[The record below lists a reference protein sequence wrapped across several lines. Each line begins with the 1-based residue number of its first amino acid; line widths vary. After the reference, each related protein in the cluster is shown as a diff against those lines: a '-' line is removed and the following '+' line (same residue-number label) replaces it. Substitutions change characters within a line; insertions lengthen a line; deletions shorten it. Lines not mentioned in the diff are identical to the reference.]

1 MVVIIK
7 HSNEAYPKKDR
18 LLFLLSKGDDYLG
31 IRKDLADLGIIPKE
45 IQADKELLRFNKLS
59 SFVEFTEEFK
69 DILDDGTAYSIYSII
84 RHMCDRLSEADNFT
98 EEFKK
103 DLIKY
108 LGETIAEE
116 FLTTYKSL
124 MRIAYDSRSVYDD
137 TVSNDLAS
145 IVMDIPLQA
154 GELYAMIIMFMYSF
168 REENLGQRDVY
179 FDMTNYTRL
188 YDSRM
193 SFAGKLLNLDEETK
207 KNIIGSLWNC
217 IIDIVSID
225 TVNIELKGGE

>member
-1 MVVIIK
+1 MSIRR
-7 HSNEAYPKKDR
+7 E
-18 LLFLLSKGDDYLG
+18 LG
-31 IRKDLADLGIIPKE
+31 NLGIIPKE

-84 RHMCDRLSEADNFT
+84 GHMCEKISAVANFT

-124 MRIAYDSRSVYDD
+124 MKIAYNSRSVYAY
-137 TVSNDLAS
+137 TVSSDLAS

-154 GELYAMIIMFMYSF
+154 GELYAMIIIFMYSF

-188 YDSRM
+188 YNSNM

>member
-1 MVVIIK
+1 MSIRR
-7 HSNEAYPKKDR
+7 E
-18 LLFLLSKGDDYLG
+18 LG
-31 IRKDLADLGIIPKE
+31 NLGIIPKE

-84 RHMCDRLSEADNFT
+84 RHMCDKISAVANFT

-124 MRIAYDSRSVYDD
+124 MKIAYDSRSVYDY

-188 YDSRM
+188 YNSNM

>member
-1 MVVIIK
+1 M
-7 HSNEAYPKKDR
+7 
-18 LLFLLSKGDDYLG
+18 G

>member
-1 MVVIIK
+1 M
-7 HSNEAYPKKDR
+7 
-18 LLFLLSKGDDYLG
+18 G

-45 IQADKELLRFNKLS
+45 IQADKEVLRFNKLS
-59 SFVEFTEEFK
+59 SFIEFTEEFK
-69 DILDDGTAYSIYSII
+69 DILDDGTYYSIYSII
-84 RHMCDRLSEADNFT
+84 SHMCDRLSEADNFT

-108 LGETIAEE
+108 LGETIADE

-124 MRIAYDSRSVYDD
+124 MKIAYNSRSVYDY
-137 TVSNDLAS
+137 TVSSDLAS

-154 GELYAMIIMFMYSF
+154 GDLYAMIIMFMYSF

-188 YDSRM
+188 YDPSM

>member
-1 MVVIIK
+1 MSIRR
-7 HSNEAYPKKDR
+7 E
-18 LLFLLSKGDDYLG
+18 LG
-31 IRKDLADLGIIPKE
+31 NLGIIPKE

-84 RHMCDRLSEADNFT
+84 RHMCDRLSEVDNFT

-108 LGETIAEE
+108 LGETIADE

-124 MRIAYDSRSVYDD
+124 MKIAYNSRSVYDYA
-137 TVSNDLAS
+137 VSSDLAS

-154 GELYAMIIMFMYSF
+154 GDLYAMIIMFMYSF

-179 FDMTNYTRL
+179 FDITNYTRL
-188 YDSRM
+188 YDSSM

>member
-1 MVVIIK
+1 MSIRR
-7 HSNEAYPKKDR
+7 E
-18 LLFLLSKGDDYLG
+18 LG
-31 IRKDLADLGIIPKE
+31 NLGIIPKE

-69 DILDDGTAYSIYSII
+69 DILDDSTAYSIYSII
-84 RHMCDRLSEADNFT
+84 RHMCDRISAVDNFT

-124 MRIAYDSRSVYDD
+124 MKIAYDSRSVYDY
-137 TVSNDLAS
+137 TVSGDLAS

-168 REENLGQRDVY
+168 REESLGQRDVY
-179 FDMTNYTRL
+179 FGMTNYTSL
-188 YDSRM
+188 YNSGM

>member
-1 MVVIIK
+1 MSIRR
-7 HSNEAYPKKDR
+7 E
-18 LLFLLSKGDDYLG
+18 LG
-31 IRKDLADLGIIPKE
+31 NLGIIPKE

-69 DILDDGTAYSIYSII
+69 DILDDSTAYSIYSII

-108 LGETIAEE
+108 LGETIADE

-124 MRIAYDSRSVYDD
+124 MKIAYDSRSVYDY
-137 TVSNDLAS
+137 TVSSDLAS

-154 GELYAMIIMFMYSF
+154 GDLYAMIIMFMYSF

-179 FDMTNYTRL
+179 FDITNYTRL
-188 YDSRM
+188 YDSSM

>member
-1 MVVIIK
+1 MSIRR
-7 HSNEAYPKKDR
+7 E
-18 LLFLLSKGDDYLG
+18 LG
-31 IRKDLADLGIIPKE
+31 NLGIIPKE

-69 DILDDGTAYSIYSII
+69 DILDDGTSYSIYSII

-108 LGETIAEE
+108 LGETIADE

-124 MRIAYDSRSVYDD
+124 MKIAYNSRSVYDY
-137 TVSNDLAS
+137 TVSSDLVS

-154 GELYAMIIMFMYSF
+154 GDLYAMIIMFMYSF

-179 FDMTNYTRL
+179 FDITNYTRL
-188 YDSRM
+188 YDSSS

>member
-1 MVVIIK
+1 MSIRR
-7 HSNEAYPKKDR
+7 E
-18 LLFLLSKGDDYLG
+18 LG
-31 IRKDLADLGIIPKE
+31 NLGIIPKE

-84 RHMCDRLSEADNFT
+84 GHMCEKISAVANFT

-124 MRIAYDSRSVYDD
+124 MKIAYDSRSVYAY

-188 YDSRM
+188 YNSNM

>member
-1 MVVIIK
+1 MSIRR
-7 HSNEAYPKKDR
+7 E
-18 LLFLLSKGDDYLG
+18 LG
-31 IRKDLADLGIIPKE
+31 NLGIIPKE

-69 DILDDGTAYSIYSII
+69 DILDDGTAYSIYGII
-84 RHMCDRLSEADNFT
+84 RDMCDRLSEADNFT

-124 MRIAYDSRSVYDD
+124 MKIAYDARSVYDY
-137 TVSNDLAS
+137 TVSSDLAS

-154 GELYAMIIMFMYSF
+154 GDLYAMIIMFMYSF

-179 FDMTNYTRL
+179 FDITNYTRR
-188 YDSRM
+188 YDSSM